1 MSALLKLFGFTPSA
15 LIIDLIYA
23 GIVAGILGGVGLWIH
38 HCHNAENELKSIN
51 AQSKVNLDA
60 ANARI
65 EKLTTDHAAEVLENE
80 RATQLQLAT
89 NAVTHAADL
98 VRVRERV
105 RQLEAYREGHPDVA
119 RPAPNTEA
127 GSGGGR
133 SAGESPSGFG
143 GLGDVAASLAD
154 ATRDLSV
161 ALNSCTVDRDSL
173 TGKP

>member
-1 MSALLKLFGFTPSA
+1 MGALLA
-15 LIIDLIYA
+15 LVPIKDWIYA
-23 GIVAGILGGVGLWIH
+23 AVIGAILISGYIFVH
-38 HCHNAENELKSIN
+38 RCHAAENAMQSIV

-65 EKLTTDHAAEVLENE
+65 AKLTTDHAAEVLENE

-89 NAVTHAADL
+89 NALQHTADL

-105 RQLEAYREGHPDVA
+105 RQLEAYRQGHPDVA

-127 GSGGGR
+127 GSGGER
-133 SAGESPSGFG
+133 SAGEGPSGLG
-143 GLGDVAASLAD
+143 GLGDVAATLAD

-161 ALNSCTVDRDSL
+161 ALESCSKDRDSL